1 VTVQYTPAGGLSR
14 DAAASLQVARRTNA
28 GGRWL
33 TFSHVGTPPPAVDT
47 LIFTWFPEV
56 DDRPLTL
63 LASRCQTGGAGS
75 AVKFA
80 MWRHDPVTGR
90 PTGLPPI
97 GQNAGLST
105 ATSGTWQ
112 DLVVANVR
120 MNSPG
125 GWWLGWNFTGT
136 LPSMISSNNA
146 GIASFAMPWPVGS
159 RPTVPR
165 GALTIAQ
172 AYTNDIMAF
181 DATGAALVESAA
193 SSPALY
199 AEYA

>member
-1 VTVQYTPAGGLSR
+1 MLRAVSGITRAQ
-14 DAAASLQVARRTNA
+14 AAALQVARRTNA

-33 TFSHVGTPPPAVDT
+33 TFSHAGANPPAADT
-47 LIFTWFPEV
+47 LVFTWVPEV

-63 LASRCQTGGAGS
+63 LAARCTGGGAGS

-80 MWRHDPVTGR
+80 LWRHDLATGR

-120 MNSPG
+120 MGSPG
-125 GWWLGWNFTGT
+125 GWWMGWNFTGT
-136 LPSMISSNNA
+136 LPAMVSSINA
-146 GIASFAMPWPVGS
+146 NFAAFALPWPVGS

-165 GALTIAQ
+165 GALSIAQ
-172 AYTNDIMAF
+172 PYTDNIMAF
-181 DATGAALVESAA
+181 DATGAALVETSAP
-193 SSPALY
+193 SPALY